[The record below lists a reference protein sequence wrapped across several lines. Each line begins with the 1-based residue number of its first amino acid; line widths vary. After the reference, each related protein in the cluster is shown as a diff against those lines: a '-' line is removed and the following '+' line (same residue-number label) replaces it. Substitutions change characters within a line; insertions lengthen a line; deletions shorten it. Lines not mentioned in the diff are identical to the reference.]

1 MNFFQKHYEK
11 LLLGALLLVFLILLG
26 YILKITQDAQNI
38 SRSDLRIEEPKP
50 DYEPI
55 DFSGDRFR
63 IEKVFALN
71 LIWGPYVPEGMNAAH
86 RTDLVRP
93 LLATRCPH
101 DHCTRF
107 IPVYRFAVGGSC
119 PICGGELTAPARGF
133 DTEAIN
139 TPRHSD
145 TDGDGIPDLVE
156 RQYSFLNPSSPA
168 DAKLDRDGDGFS
180 NLYEYMQK
188 TALDDPKDHPPLTDL
203 VYIESARPP
212 QFGGQLQAVNR
223 DRNSITLL
231 IPPRTRGRDVNVGGT
246 ISIDRRGYTVMEII
260 DDNSVRMQLDSNGE
274 EFILNVGAT
283 ANIPEET
290 MTIMNLGTNRQ
301 MQISVGTV
309 LEIGN
314 NASGKERWVVTEMN
328 MLTGRA
334 TLAMVGNEEV
344 TYELT
349 TQAKIPVRARL
360 K

>member
-38 SRSDLRIEEPKP
+38 SRADLKIEEPKP

-55 DFSGDRFR
+55 DFTGDRFR

-71 LIWGPYVPEGMNAAH
+71 IVWTAYVPPGANPAH

-93 LLATRCPH
+93 LLAARCPH
-101 DHCTRF
+101 EQCTRF

-119 PICGGELTAPARGF
+119 PVCGGTLTAPARGF

-139 TPRHSD
+139 TPRQSD

-156 RQYSFLNPSSPA
+156 RQFAFLNPGNAA
-168 DAKLDRDGDGFS
+168 DAKQDRDGDGFS
-180 NLYEYMQK
+180 NLYEYMKK
-188 TALDDPKDHPPLTDL
+188 TDMDDAKDHPPLTDL
-203 VYIESARPP
+203 IYIESARPP
-212 QFGGQLQAVNR
+212 QFGAQLQAVNR

-231 IPPRTRGRDVNVGGT
+231 IPPRTRGREINVGGV
-246 ISIDRRGYTVMEII
+246 ISVERRNFTVVDII
-260 DDNSVRMQLDSNGE
+260 DDNSVRMRLDSNGQ
-274 EFILNVGAT
+274 EFVLGIGAT
-283 ANIPEET
+283 ADIPEET
-290 MTIMNLGTNRQ
+290 MTVMNLGTNRQ
-301 MQISVGTV
+301 IQISVGTV

-314 NASGKERWVVTEMN
+314 NASGKERWEVTEMD

-334 TLAMVGNEEV
+334 TLTMVGNEEV
-344 TYELT
+344 TFELT
-349 TQAKIPVRARL
+349 THAKIPVRARL